1 MALKG
6 QCSEVSWLNLW
17 IRQLLFEEFGGF
29 AQWTPN
35 MILADGLKQDT
46 VTNSTMELRGGNT
59 YEVVLLV
66 ITAGKVMRSDDTLPA
81 GTSAG
86 DKLHSQAS
94 LAHHLETLWD
104 RERWG
109 RD

>member
-1 MALKG
+1 
-6 QCSEVSWLNLW
+6 
-17 IRQLLFEEFGGF
+17 
-29 AQWTPN
+29 

-104 RERWG
+104 RER
-109 RD
+109 

>member
-17 IRQLLFEEFGGF
+17 LRQLLFEEFGGF

-46 VTNSTMELRGGNT
+46 VTNSTMELRGGNA

-66 ITAGKVMRSDDTLPA
+66 ITAGEVMRSDDMLPA

-94 LAHHLETLWD
+94 LSHHLETL
-104 RERWG
+104 
-109 RD
+109 

>member
-1 MALKG
+1 M
-6 QCSEVSWLNLW
+6 
-17 IRQLLFEEFGGF
+17 
-29 AQWTPN
+29 
-35 MILADGLKQDT
+35 MLAGGLKQDT
-46 VTNSTMELRGGNT
+46 VSNSTMELRGGNA

-94 LAHHLETLWD
+94 LSHHLATLWD
-104 RERWG
+104 RGRWG